1 MRNNVLSS
9 KHANNN
15 NTMESF
21 YEDANAQF
29 LPATTNGGGGGGGGG
44 GGVVVVTT
52 GNGNGLKRPATLELN
67 LGPGKARKTRYNTSI
82 TMPSVLPSP
91 DLQMLK
97 LVSPELEKIISTNA
111 TLPTPTPSA
120 IIFPPSA
127 TSEQQQFAKGF
138 EDALLSIHKKDTTSK
153 LNTNVPTNTASSNN
167 NNNSSTSNNNNNN
180 SANSVTLVGP
190 SAVERLC
197 PTTAAVAPVTAI
209 ATANT
214 ATSMVAAATVGH
226 HTGMSGGEITYT
238 NLDYPGVVKEEPQP
252 TTSAASNQSPPV
264 SPIDMESQERIKLER
279 KRLRNRV
286 AASKCRKRKLERI
299 SKLEDRVKELK
310 AQNAE
315 LGGVVCNL
323 KQHIFQLKQQVI
335 EHHNSGCT
343 ITLQGKF

>member
-29 LPATTNGGGGGGGGG
+29 LPATTNGGGGGGGG

-153 LNTNVPTNTASSNN
+153 LNTNVPTNTTSNNN

-190 SAVERLC
+190 SAIERLC
-197 PTTAAVAPVTAI
+197 PTTAA
-209 ATANT
+209 
-214 ATSMVAAATVGH
+214 
-226 HTGMSGGEITYT
+226 
-238 NLDYPGVVKEEPQP
+238 
-252 TTSAASNQSPPV
+252 SPPV

>member
-1 MRNNVLSS
+1 MRNNVLNS
-9 KHANNN
+9 KHTNN

-21 YEDANAQF
+21 YEDNNAQF
-29 LPATTNGGGGGGGGG
+29 VPSTTNG
-44 GGVVVVTT
+44 VTT

-67 LGPGKARKTRYNTSI
+67 LAPGKARKTRYNASV

-91 DLQMLK
+91 DMQMLK

-153 LNTNVPTNTASSNN
+153 LNPNN
-167 NNNSSTSNNNNNN
+167 NNNSSTSNNNN
-180 SANSVTLVGP
+180 GP
-190 SAVERLC
+190 SANIGGPAPAAERLC
-197 PTTAAVAPVTAI
+197 PPATVAPTTVVPVVGTTA
-209 ATANT
+209 NNL
-214 ATSMVAAATVGH
+214 TSTVLASGH
-226 HTGMSGGEITYT
+226 NNGMSGGEITYT
-238 NLDYPGVVKEEPQP
+238 NLDYPGVVKEEPQ
-252 TTSAASNQSPPV
+252 AASSNQSPPV

-286 AASKCRKRKLERI
+286 AASKCRRRKLERI

-310 AQNAE
+310 AQNSE
-315 LGGVVCNL
+315 LSGVVCNL

-335 EHHNSGCT
+335 EHHNNGCT
-343 ITLQGKF
+343 ITLVGKF

>member
-1 MRNNVLSS
+1 MRNNVLNS
-9 KHANNN
+9 KHTNN

-21 YEDANAQF
+21 YEDNNAQF
-29 LPATTNGGGGGGGGG
+29 VPSTTNG
-44 GGVVVVTT
+44 VTT

-67 LGPGKARKTRYNTSI
+67 LAPGKARKTRYNASV

-91 DLQMLK
+91 DMQMLK

-111 TLPTPTPSA
+111 TLPTPTPGA

-153 LNTNVPTNTASSNN
+153 LNTNN
-167 NNNSSTSNNNNNN
+167 NNNSSTSNNNNSN
-180 SANSVTLVGP
+180 SANIGGAP
-190 SAVERLC
+190 VERLC
-197 PTTAAVAPVTAI
+197 PTTATTTTVVTAGV
-209 ATANT
+209 TANNL
-214 ATSMVAAATVGH
+214 ASTVLSSGH
-226 HTGMSGGEITYT
+226 NNGMSGGEMTYT
-238 NLDYPGVVKEEPQP
+238 NLDYPGVVKEEPQA
-252 TTSAASNQSPPV
+252 TSSNQSPPV

-286 AASKCRKRKLERI
+286 AASKCRRRKLERI

-310 AQNAE
+310 AQNSD
-315 LGGVVCNL
+315 LGGVVCSL

-343 ITLQGKF
+343 ITLVGKF

>member
-1 MRNNVLSS
+1 MRNNVLNS
-9 KHANNN
+9 KHPNNN

-21 YEDANAQF
+21 YEDNNAQF
-29 LPATTNGGGGGGGGG
+29 VPSTTNG
-44 GGVVVVTT
+44 VTT

-67 LGPGKARKTRYNTSI
+67 LAPGKARKTRYNTSV

-91 DLQMLK
+91 DMQMLK

-138 EDALLSIHKKDTTSK
+138 EDALLSIHKKDTQEQFAKGFEDALQSIHKKDTTSK
-153 LNTNVPTNTASSNN
+153 LNTNN
-167 NNNSSTSNNNNNN
+167 NNNSNTSNNNN
-180 SANSVTLVGP
+180 SHVP
-190 SAVERLC
+190 VERLC
-197 PTTAAVAPVTAI
+197 PTVPTTAVVTV
-209 ATANT
+209 NNL
-214 ATSMVAAATVGH
+214 TSTVLSSGH
-226 HTGMSGGEITYT
+226 NNGMSGGEITYT
-238 NLDYPGVVKEEPQP
+238 NLDYPGVVKEEPQA
-252 TTSAASNQSPPV
+252 TSSNQSPPV

-286 AASKCRKRKLERI
+286 AASKCRRRKLERI

-310 AQNAE
+310 AQNSE
-315 LGGVVCNL
+315 LGGVVCSL

-343 ITLQGKF
+343 ITLVGKF